1 MNQNHVYHIHFSFP
15 VLHVLSHFSTKPS
28 SLRSNLGIFSNELA
42 GEIEK
47 GLLGKIRITFWD
59 LHFIFETMVSRFVS
73 PISNVAETSTCPFK
87 ATAFALIG
95 LSNSRHA
102 NYVYCIVIIIRVKC
116 IYCLGRSHFWN
127 TLQLWWKLQVSFPVA
142 RQFLKYVFPNGC
154 ISKTKHFCLCFWRG
168 LIVRSSHLRLEFFHL
183 NTMKQHFLIIS
194 LVGGKEK

>member
-1 MNQNHVYHIHFSFP
+1 MNQNHVYHIHFSFSI
-15 VLHVLSHFSTKPS
+15 LHVLSHFSTKPS
-28 SLRSNLGIFSNELA
+28 SLRSNSGIFSNELS

-47 GLLGKIRITFWD
+47 GLHGKIRLTFCD

-73 PISNVAETSTCPFK
+73 SISNVAETSACPFK

-127 TLQLWWKLQVSFPVA
+127 MLQLWWKLQVSFPVA
-142 RQFLKYVFPNGC
+142 KQFLKCRDGFGNYLDCIWSNVRMSFPIEMAVSQKQSIYVFFEDCAQQP
-154 ISKTKHFCLCFWRG
+154 F
-168 LIVRSSHLRLEFFHL
+168 
-183 NTMKQHFLIIS
+183 
-194 LVGGKEK
+194 